1 MSSQQYWC
9 YSVQSPFGCIWC
21 YRGKLKNKMQQH
33 DIDKM
38 EYILLRHICVDII
51 NGTLLT
57 QTNSDEL
64 QMILTEMYDD
74 MSSYE
79 AMGVTLGKA

>member
-1 MSSQQYWC
+1 MIETMEQIHELYMR
-9 YSVQSPFGCIWC
+9 GICI
-21 YRGKLKNKMQQH
+21 
-33 DIDKM
+33 
-38 EYILLRHICVDII
+38 DII

-57 QTNSDEL
+57 KCNSDDL

-79 AMGVTLGKA
+79 RLGVTIGKA

>member
-1 MSSQQYWC
+1 MIETIEQIHELYMR
-9 YSVQSPFGCIWC
+9 GICI
-21 YRGKLKNKMQQH
+21 
-33 DIDKM
+33 
-38 EYILLRHICVDII
+38 DII

-57 QTNSDEL
+57 KCNSDEI

-79 AMGVTLGKA
+79 RLGVTIGKA

>member
-1 MSSQQYWC
+1 MDTIERIHEIYML
-9 YSVQSPFGCIWC
+9 GICI
-21 YRGKLKNKMQQH
+21 
-33 DIDKM
+33 
-38 EYILLRHICVDII
+38 DII

-57 QTNSDEL
+57 KCNSDEL

-79 AMGVTLGKA
+79 AMGVTRGKA

>member
-1 MSSQQYWC
+1 MIETIEQIHELYMK
-9 YSVQSPFGCIWC
+9 GICI
-21 YRGKLKNKMQQH
+21 
-33 DIDKM
+33 
-38 EYILLRHICVDII
+38 DII

-57 QTNSDEL
+57 KCNSDEL

-79 AMGVTLGKA
+79 RLGVTIGKA

>member
-1 MSSQQYWC
+1 MIETIEQIHELYMR
-9 YSVQSPFGCIWC
+9 GICI
-21 YRGKLKNKMQQH
+21 
-33 DIDKM
+33 
-38 EYILLRHICVDII
+38 DII

-57 QTNSDEL
+57 KCNSDEL

-79 AMGVTLGKA
+79 RLGVTIGKS

>member
-1 MSSQQYWC
+1 MIETMEHIHELYMR
-9 YSVQSPFGCIWC
+9 GICI
-21 YRGKLKNKMQQH
+21 
-33 DIDKM
+33 
-38 EYILLRHICVDII
+38 DII

-57 QTNSDEL
+57 KCNSDEL

-79 AMGVTLGKA
+79 RLGVTIGKA

>member
-1 MSSQQYWC
+1 MIETIDQIHELYMR
-9 YSVQSPFGCIWC
+9 GICI
-21 YRGKLKNKMQQH
+21 
-33 DIDKM
+33 
-38 EYILLRHICVDII
+38 DII

-57 QTNSDEL
+57 KCNSDEL

-79 AMGVTLGKA
+79 RLGVTIGKA

>member
-1 MSSQQYWC
+1 MIEKIEQIHELYMR
-9 YSVQSPFGCIWC
+9 GICI
-21 YRGKLKNKMQQH
+21 
-33 DIDKM
+33 
-38 EYILLRHICVDII
+38 DII

-57 QTNSDEL
+57 KCNSDEL

-79 AMGVTLGKA
+79 RLGVTIGKA

>member
-1 MSSQQYWC
+1 MIETMEQIHELYMR
-9 YSVQSPFGCIWC
+9 GICI
-21 YRGKLKNKMQQH
+21 
-33 DIDKM
+33 
-38 EYILLRHICVDII
+38 DII

-57 QTNSDEL
+57 KCNSEEL

-79 AMGVTLGKA
+79 RLGVTIGKA

>member
-1 MSSQQYWC
+1 
-9 YSVQSPFGCIWC
+9 
-21 YRGKLKNKMQQH
+21 
-33 DIDKM
+33 M

-79 AMGVTLGKA
+79 AMGVTLGKT

>member
-1 MSSQQYWC
+1 MMDTLERIHELYML
-9 YSVQSPFGCIWC
+9 GICI
-21 YRGKLKNKMQQH
+21 
-33 DIDKM
+33 
-38 EYILLRHICVDII
+38 DII

-57 QTNSDEL
+57 KCSSDEL

-79 AMGVTLGKA
+79 RLGVTIGKA

>member
-1 MSSQQYWC
+1 MIETIEQIHELYMR
-9 YSVQSPFGCIWC
+9 GICI
-21 YRGKLKNKMQQH
+21 
-33 DIDKM
+33 
-38 EYILLRHICVDII
+38 DII

-57 QTNSDEL
+57 KCNSDEL

-79 AMGVTLGKA
+79 RLGVTIGKA